1 MGPRREHASKSKM
14 ASVAVRWPGGMTLSR
29 SAEST
34 GSQPASVLT
43 AASR

>member
-1 MGPRREHASKSKM
+1 MGPDREHASKPNA
-14 ASVAVRWPGGMTLSR
+14 ASVALRCPGGMTLSV
-29 SAEST
+29 SGLLT